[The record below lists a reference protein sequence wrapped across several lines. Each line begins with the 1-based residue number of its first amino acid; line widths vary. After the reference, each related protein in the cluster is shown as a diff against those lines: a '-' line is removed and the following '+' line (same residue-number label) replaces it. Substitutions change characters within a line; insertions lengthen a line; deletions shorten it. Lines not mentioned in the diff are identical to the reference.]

1 MSTTQQIQNN
11 FKEMQAQAQGSSSTQ
26 KFGPGAFQESHPFT
40 LKGHKAGKPDLK
52 PKKTSIL
59 SKMDTPGPLDAESS
73 GSSDSAKRRYA
84 NLDGEDEE
92 QQPFDQPANIPV
104 QIKQVSQLNMQI
116 IYNNITGTD
125 EGAAP
130 NQKKEKDQAKKEKQK
145 EPKRSPQQQQLQK

>member
-26 KFGPGAFQESHPFT
+26 KFGPGSFQESHPFT

-84 NLDGEDEE
+84 NLDGEDDE
-92 QQPFDQPANIPV
+92 QQPFDQSANIPV

-130 NQKKEKDQAKKEKQK
+130 NQKKEKDLIKKDSKKEKQK
-145 EPKRSPQQQQLQK
+145 EPKRPTEQQ